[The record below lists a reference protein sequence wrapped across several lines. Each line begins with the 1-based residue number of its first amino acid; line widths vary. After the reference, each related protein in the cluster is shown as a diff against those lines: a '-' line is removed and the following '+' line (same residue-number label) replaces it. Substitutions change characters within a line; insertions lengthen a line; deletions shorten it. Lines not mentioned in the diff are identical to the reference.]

1 MGLKGRKLKSYTA
14 DFKRSAV
21 LEVIEDHR
29 GVRETARKY
38 AVNHCIFQRWIK
50 VYFDK
55 GSDGL
60 TDSLAIRHQEGDEP
74 IPPKPRPKKPNA
86 KGYIESEL
94 PETVR
99 DELRYLRMEN
109 AYLKKLNALVQK
121 RER

>member
-1 MGLKGRKLKSYTA
+1 
-14 DFKRSAV
+14 
-21 LEVIEDHR
+21 
-29 GVRETARKY
+29 
-38 AVNHCIFQRWIK
+38 
-50 VYFDK
+50 
-55 GSDGL
+55 L